1 LTFDR
6 VASAPIAPAEA
17 ELERALFDRFGRR
30 GLDRLAIERH
40 RDAHARDLFS
50 KRWLHLEEWYRAPGL
65 IRVCLRLV
73 GMLGRARRNALTL
86 RIVEN
91 ELPIAGLDAAFDDF
105 RLLHLTDLHV
115 DINDVIVPA
124 LIDRLRG
131 IDYDACVLTG
141 DYRAKTF
148 GEIDAAIDGM
158 RRLRAVLADP
168 IYAVLGN
175 HDSIRFVPAFES
187 FGIRALV
194 NETVLIRRGNAA
206 LRVVGIDDAH
216 WFRLHD
222 IPDVAALR
230 PRLPSLL
237 LSHTPEPYRRAAEAG
252 FDAMLCGHTHGGQIC
267 LPGGQPIT
275 LDAHVPRRFGRGAWR
290 YGRMVGY
297 TSPGAGTS
305 IVDVRINCP
314 PEITL
319 HRLRAQPVG

>member
-6 VASAPIAPAEA
+6 AAAAHVASAEEA
-17 ELERALFDRFGRR
+17 AFERWLFERFGRR

-40 RDAHARDLFS
+40 HDAHGHELFDT
-50 KRWLHLEEWYRAPGL
+50 RWFHLEEWYRAPGF
-65 IRVCLRLV
+65 IRGCLRLV
-73 GMLGRARRNALTL
+73 GMLGRARRNALAA
-86 RIVEN
+86 RVVEN
-91 ELPIAGLDAAFDDF
+91 DLPVAGLDAAFDGF

-115 DINDVIVPA
+115 DINDTIVPA
-124 LIDRLRG
+124 LIERLRG

-148 GEIDAAIDGM
+148 GPLDAALDGM

-187 FGIRALV
+187 LGIRALV
-194 NETVLIRRGNAA
+194 NESVLIRRGDAS

-216 WFRLHD
+216 WFRTHD
-222 IPDVAALR
+222 IPDVAKQR

-237 LSHTPEPYRRAAEAG
+237 LSHTPEPYRHAAEAG
-252 FDAMLCGHTHGGQIC
+252 FAAMLCGHTHGGQIC
-267 LPGGQPIT
+267 LPGGYPIT
-275 LDAHVPRRFGRGAWR
+275 LDARIPRRLGRGPWR
-290 YGRMVGY
+290 HHDLVGY
-297 TSPGAGTS
+297 TSPGVGTS

-319 HRLRAQPVG
+319 HRLRAR

>member
-1 LTFDR
+1 LTADR
-6 VASAPIAPAEA
+6 AAAPIASPEEEA
-17 ELERALFDRFGRR
+17 LERWLFERFGRA

-40 RDAHARDLFS
+40 HDAHAHDLFS
-50 KRWLHLEEWYRAPGL
+50 TRWLHLEEWYRAPRF
-65 IRVCLRLV
+65 IRGCLRLV
-73 GMLGRARRNALTL
+73 GMLGRARRNALAA

-91 ELPIAGLDAAFDDF
+91 ELPIAGLDGAFDGF

-115 DINDVIVPA
+115 DINDAIVPA
-124 LIDRLRG
+124 LIERLRG

-187 FGIRALV
+187 FGIRTLV
-194 NETVLIRRGNAA
+194 NETVLIRRGDAA

-222 IPDVAALR
+222 IPEVASQQ

-237 LSHTPEPYRRAAEAG
+237 LSHTPETYRQAAEAG

-267 LPGGQPIT
+267 LPGGHAIT
-275 LDAHVPRRFGRGAWR
+275 LDASIPRRIGRGAWR
-290 YGRMVGY
+290 HGRMVGY
-297 TSPGAGTS
+297 TSPGVGTS

-319 HRLRAQPVG
+319 HLLRRA

>member
-1 LTFDR
+1 MTSDG
-6 VASAPIAPAEA
+6 VASPATPAAP
-17 ELERALFDRFGRR
+17 ELERWLFERFGRR

-40 RDAHARDLFS
+40 HDAHAHDLIS
-50 KRWLHLEEWYRAPGL
+50 TRWLHLEEWYRAPRF
-65 IRVCLRLV
+65 IRGCLRSV
-73 GMLGRARRNALTL
+73 GMLGRARRNALAM

-91 ELPIAGLDAAFDDF
+91 DLAIAGLDPAFDGF

-115 DINDVIVPA
+115 DINDTVVPA
-124 LIDRLRG
+124 LVERLHG
-131 IDYDACVLTG
+131 IDYDACALTG

-148 GEIDAAIDGM
+148 GPIEAAIDGM
-158 RRLRAVLADP
+158 RRVRAVLGDP

-175 HDSIRFVPAFES
+175 HDSIALVPAFEAM
-187 FGIRALV
+187 GIRMLV

-222 IPDVAALR
+222 IPDVATQR

-252 FDAMLCGHTHGGQIC
+252 FAAMLCGHTHGGQIC
-267 LPGGQPIT
+267 LPGGHPIT
-275 LDAHVPRRFGRGAWR
+275 LDARIPRRLGRGAWR
-290 YGRMVGY
+290 HHDLVGY
-297 TSPGAGTS
+297 TSPGVGTS

-319 HRLRAQPVG
+319 HRLRAR